1 MRPSRDVNLRSGKIN
16 DALEYIY
23 LKSVV
28 GVTRRGPAPDWQVYR
43 GCHSTQPKRGVGVGV
58 SMVMGMV
65 KHGMGTSTASTAL
78 IGGER
83 EQSDDGSS
91 GCWRGHICVAVEGVL
106 GAGRWR
112 MAYNIRGGGDGA
124 CGRKKSS
131 PKIAIS
137 CWSTHATS
145 IVYVHSRTLFSAN
158 KLGPEM
164 LGNSSSDGK

>member
-1 MRPSRDVNLRSGKIN
+1 M
-16 DALEYIY
+16 
-23 LKSVV
+23 
-28 GVTRRGPAPDWQVYR
+28 
-43 GCHSTQPKRGVGVGV
+43 GV

-83 EQSDDGSS
+83 EESDDGSS
-91 GCWRGHICVAVEGVL
+91 GCWRGHICVAVDGVL

-112 MAYNIRGGGDGA
+112 MAYNIRGGERGLCVAERRARLKLPSAAGL
-124 CGRKKSS
+124 
-131 PKIAIS
+131 P
-137 CWSTHATS
+137 THAPS

-164 LGNSSSDGK
+164 LGNSSSDGKL

>member
-1 MRPSRDVNLRSGKIN
+1 M
-16 DALEYIY
+16 
-23 LKSVV
+23 
-28 GVTRRGPAPDWQVYR
+28 
-43 GCHSTQPKRGVGVGV
+43 GV

-78 IGGER
+78 VGGER
-83 EQSDDGSS
+83 EESEDGSS
-91 GCWRGHICVAVEGVL
+91 GCWRGHICVAVDGVL

-112 MAYNIRGGGDGA
+112 MAYNIRGGGAGA
-124 CGRKKSS
+124 LCGRKKSS

-137 CWSTHATS
+137 CWSTHAPS

-164 LGNSSSDGK
+164 LGNSSSDGKL